1 MRFYKREYYNLGFSK
16 IYRAYQREK
25 YRRKLLMS
33 LYERYRS
40 HRLRDLTVA
49 YIKWKLNS
57 FDSEKYTKVR
67 NIIDSIESVV
77 RKAKKSRF
85 WEFMMRLR
93 GEGKGGFMGK
103 TEKLWASLMMI
114 RVFNRKT
121 VVMVEYAFRRIRNE
135 DLLEELSRKIQA
147 IDSLERIIREKKL
160 RSAWDRIDGLKKKN
174 AGRLIKRVEMV
185 FRIRKVVIFFKMLA
199 MARLNENNI
208 RTRET

>member
-1 MRFYKREYYNLGFSK
+1 
-16 IYRAYQREK
+16 
-25 YRRKLLMS
+25 
-33 LYERYRS
+33 
-40 HRLRDLTVA
+40 
-49 YIKWKLNS
+49 
-57 FDSEKYTKVR
+57 
-67 NIIDSIESVV
+67 
-77 RKAKKSRF
+77 
-85 WEFMMRLR
+85 
-93 GEGKGGFMGK
+93 
-103 TEKLWASLMMI
+103 
-114 RVFNRKT
+114 
-121 VVMVEYAFRRIRNE
+121 MVEYAFRRIRNE